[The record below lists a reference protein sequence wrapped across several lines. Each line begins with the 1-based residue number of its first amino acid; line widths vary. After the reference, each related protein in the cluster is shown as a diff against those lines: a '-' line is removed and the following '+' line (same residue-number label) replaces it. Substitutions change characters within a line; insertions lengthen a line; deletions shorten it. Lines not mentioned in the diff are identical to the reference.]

1 MQEINLLQN
10 KLKDRSESWDR
21 RNNLVSG
28 VLIFLLIAVAGLG
41 GMFLYMNQST
51 QSKLDAVKA
60 DNVSIKSRLDSR
72 QGDLASAK
80 DFQAQLG
87 NIDQILDHHIYWSA
101 IFDQFQASILK
112 KAKYATLQAKTNGNV
127 HVEGLTDTYED
138 LGKLVLSLS
147 TNEHLH
153 DVRLLSAQVSS
164 GQDAGYT
171 FSIDFKINQD
181 MFSKE

>member
-1 MQEINLLQN
+1 MQDINLLQN

-21 RNNLVSG
+21 RNSWIIG
-28 VLIFLLIAVAGLG
+28 ILIFVLVAVAGLG
-41 GMFLYMNQST
+41 GLFLYLNQDT
-51 QSKLDAVKA
+51 QSRLDALKA
-60 DNVSIKSRLDSR
+60 ENNSIKSKLNSD

-101 IFDQFQASILK
+101 IFDQFQMSILK
-112 KAKYATLQAKTNGNV
+112 KAKYASLQAKTNGNV
-127 HVEGLTDTYED
+127 HVEGLTDSYED

-147 TNEHLH
+147 TNTHLH
-153 DVRLLSAQVSS
+153 DVHLLSAQVSS

-171 FSIDFKINQD
+171 FSIDFVINQD